1 MHITIRKSSDHN
13 ERRTIWLPM
22 VEEDLEEIC
31 GELGIEMTTEPNCYI
46 EDARDERFL
55 KTISDDNVNIDE
67 LNYLMKRFDGFD
79 SREKDKF

>member
-31 GELGIEMTTEPNCYI
+31 GELGIEMTTEPN
-46 EDARDERFL
+46 
-55 KTISDDNVNIDE
+55 
-67 LNYLMKRFDGFD
+67 
-79 SREKDKF
+79 